1 MYATCSFILAFVDNI
16 NQMQIKDILFKN
28 FWLWWEI
35 FSAKNEK
42 FLVQCCFINNNMGEG
57 FKFSM
62 GFQKQVMKS
71 NMQNF
76 SVW

>member
-1 MYATCSFILAFVDNI
+1 M
-16 NQMQIKDILFKN
+16 KN
-28 FWLWWEI
+28 FQC
-35 FSAKNEK
+35 KDEK

-76 SVW
+76 SV